1 MLLPS
6 FTCSRKAKGSP
17 FVAHAGRITTGRM
30 RNVESGSRGWINLLA
45 LATTEA
51 IAAASAKT
59 RLLVLDL
66 VERLKAGI
74 SWVCVWWWFKHFE
87 LLNQV
92 KTGKIF

>member
-1 MLLPS
+1 MG
-6 FTCSRKAKGSP
+6 T
-17 FVAHAGRITTGRM
+17 VERIT
-30 RNVESGSRGWINLLA
+30 VEDLVREVERRDSCLFFLDDDD
-45 LATTEA
+45 
-51 IAAASAKT
+51 AAASAKT